1 MTTPNNG
8 QSSDSSSP
16 VHRTTSIDEVVQTH
30 ITPGRL
36 THGPIWFY
44 DVEQEEEVFEESDDD
59 DYDYE
64 ENTDNGMYHLIFYY
78 INFPLMIFDCSGG

>member
-16 VHRTTSIDEVVQTH
+16 IHRTTSTDEVQTH
-30 ITPGRL
+30 LTPGRL

-44 DVEQEEEVFEESDDD
+44 DVEEEEEVFEEDDD
-59 DYDYE
+59 EDYDYE
-64 ENTDNGMYHLIFYY
+64 ENTDIGMYHLIFHHT
-78 INFPLMIFDCSGG
+78 NVPLMIFDCSGG